1 MSYPEFK
8 KDLQHIHE
16 SEVYGRAVFTV
27 AAKLTRNP
35 ERKKKW
41 LVLKAL
47 EEKTLQRYL
56 DYMAA
61 TGQPVHEP
69 KLWTIKGYVEGLGLG
84 LMPWRLAM
92 KMVRDATGPFQE
104 KFLRLKDN
112 AREDER
118 EFFDYVYAHE
128 KALESFAKKELARES
143 ESLKP
148 VESLLAS

>member
-1 MSYPEFK
+1 MRYPEYA

-16 SEVYGRAVFTV
+16 SELYGRAVFSV
-27 AAKLTRNP
+27 AAKVTRNP
-35 ERKKKW
+35 ERKNKW

-61 TGQPVHEP
+61 TGQPVVEP
-69 KLWTIKGYVEGLGLG
+69 KIWELKGYAEGLGLG

-104 KFLRLKDN
+104 RFLRLKEHASD
-112 AREDER
+112 DER
-118 EFFDYVYAHE
+118 EFFAYVYAHE
-128 KALESFAKKELARES
+128 KALEAFARKELAREAD
-143 ESLKP
+143 SLQA
-148 VESLLAS
+148 VESLLEG

>member
-1 MSYPEFK
+1 MSYPEYQ

-16 SEVYGRAVFTV
+16 SELYGRAVFTV

-41 LVLKAL
+41 QTLLAL

-56 DYMAA
+56 DHMEA
-61 TGQPVHEP
+61 TGQKVVEP
-69 KLWTIKGYVEGLGLG
+69 KIWELKGYAEGLALG

-92 KMVRDATGPFQE
+92 KMVRDATGPFQV
-104 KFLRLKDN
+104 KFLRLKEH
-112 AREDER
+112 AKEEER
-118 EFFDYVYAHE
+118 EFFAYVYAHE
-128 KALESFAKKELARES
+128 KALEAFARKELAKDA

-148 VESLLAS
+148 VESLLAG